1 MKKLC
6 ATSIAALLATAGAT
20 FPVHMAMAANAKLS
34 SAACSAIWDR
44 ADSGAHGSLTSAQA
58 QPYVSNFS
66 KVDANA
72 DGHLSSAEFMAGCQK
87 GLVHDSASTGASEGA
102 SGNAAEPRSNAPK
115 GERY

>member
-20 FPVHMAMAANAKLS
+20 FPVHIASAANAKLS
-34 SAACSAIWDR
+34 DAQCSSIWGR
-44 ADSGAHGSLTSAQA
+44 ADSGGSGSLTSTQA

-72 DGHLSSAEFMAGCQK
+72 DGQLSSAEFMAGCK
-87 GLVHDSASTGASEGA
+87 NGLVHDSASTGASEGA
-102 SGNAAEPRSNAPK
+102 SGSSNAPSNAPK
-115 GERY
+115 GEKY